1 MKWLLVAAY
10 EINIIIYASRRKR
23 NKMIILV
30 EKYVVTRTILFHR
43 LTTIPRGCFSVSTT
57 ELSSRDIESSQ
68 RFPDKLEKIFPAR
81 LFPITIIYFR

>member
-23 NKMIILV
+23 NKMIIL

-43 LTTIPRGCFSVSTT
+43 LTIPRGCFSVSTT